1 MKNFLYIFVILLQAC
16 AGSGQDKSMDARF
29 TGLEAR
35 IDSLIAEYHAVGLSV
50 AVVEG
55 SRTIY
60 ANGFGYRDF
69 ENKLPADEH
78 TIFGIGSC
86 TKSFTAAALGVLR
99 AQAKVKFTD
108 RPSQYIPGLSFYSE
122 AMNDSIQIEHLLTHS
137 TGAGNRSAESTA
149 IIFEAQDARDII
161 PRIKYLRPAAG
172 VGERL
177 IYNNVMY
184 TLAAMVGEG
193 ITGETWGENLEN
205 LLFEPLEMHRT
216 YSGYEAAVEQSN
228 FSFGY
233 AVDSITPARVLPE
246 IIAGRAPAGSIFSS
260 VSDMSLWLKTWM
272 NAGKAG
278 GKQVLP
284 KSYVSEAVSEKI
296 LWPSN
301 PNDTVPNPDHF
312 YGYGWLTS
320 MDNGYRRVEHSG
332 GVSGYSSNVVFF
344 PEENIGIV
352 VLTNQTASSLANSVT
367 DEIIARMLP
376 KIESDP
382 QEVQFSQ
389 VHTILP
395 MDSPTTLNEE
405 LPPSHNLSA
414 FVGVYQHPGF
424 GEVHVTF
431 EGETLYAEFPM
442 TKMRLVHNENNEFFD
457 HYTEQVPLVM
467 WNFMRLNF
475 RADETGKIDALL
487 INLDSIPVAFER
499 VTDN

>member
-1 MKNFLYIFVILLQAC
+1 
-16 AGSGQDKSMDARF
+16 
-29 TGLEAR
+29 
-35 IDSLIAEYHAVGLSV
+35 
-50 AVVEG
+50 
-55 SRTIY
+55 
-60 ANGFGYRDF
+60 
-69 ENKLPADEH
+69 
-78 TIFGIGSC
+78 
-86 TKSFTAAALGVLR
+86 
-99 AQAKVKFTD
+99 
-108 RPSQYIPGLSFYSE
+108 
-122 AMNDSIQIEHLLTHS
+122 
-137 TGAGNRSAESTA
+137 
-149 IIFEAQDARDII
+149 
-161 PRIKYLRPAAG
+161 
-172 VGERL
+172 
-177 IYNNVMY
+177 
-184 TLAAMVGEG
+184 
-193 ITGETWGENLEN
+193 
-205 LLFEPLEMHRT
+205 
-216 YSGYEAAVEQSN
+216 
-228 FSFGY
+228 
-233 AVDSITPARVLPE
+233 
-246 IIAGRAPAGSIFSS
+246 
-260 VSDMSLWLKTWM
+260 
-272 NAGKAG
+272 
-278 GKQVLP
+278 
-284 KSYVSEAVSEKI
+284 
-296 LWPSN
+296 
-301 PNDTVPNPDHF
+301 
-312 YGYGWLTS
+312 